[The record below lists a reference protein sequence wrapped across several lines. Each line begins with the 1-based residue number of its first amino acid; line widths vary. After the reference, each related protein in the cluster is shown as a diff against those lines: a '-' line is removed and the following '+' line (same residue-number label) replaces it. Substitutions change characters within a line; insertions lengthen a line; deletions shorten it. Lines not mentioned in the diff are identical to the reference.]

1 MHRCTDEEYSAFY
14 PPDTISASKVYK
26 LQENKELFCLHQ
38 KIIDLMLFGGW
49 SLGSNYRAL
58 DIQLIPCSTSY
69 VSYDGTVNE
78 DDGSCVWGK
87 DEAIEYLG
95 AAVTSMIVTN
105 QSVFQSNEFDE
116 DRVVQNSRI
125 FSVLSETE
133 RALWTGSFIKKHE
146 FVDEIE
152 LF

>member
-1 MHRCTDEEYSAFY
+1 
-14 PPDTISASKVYK
+14 
-26 LQENKELFCLHQ
+26 
-38 KIIDLMLFGGW
+38 MLFGGW
-49 SLGSNYRAL
+49 KTGTNYRAL

-146 FVDEIE
+146 F
-152 LF
+152 